1 MEAAKRSSVNIPTGA
16 LETKSLISV
25 NKETIRT
32 CFLEKVMFSIKEKWT
47 IEERGQ
53 PIFIEEDSAK
63 VHISCDDAE
72 FGRVASEDEFNI
84 RLMRQPAN

>member
-47 IEERGQ
+47 TEERGQ
-53 PIFIEEDSAK
+53 PKLLSRIVQK
-63 VHISCDDAE
+63 YISVVMMQNLVE
-72 FGRVASEDEFNI
+72 
-84 RLMRQPAN
+84 

>member
-32 CFLEKVMFSIKEKWT
+32 CFLQEVLFAIKEKWT
-47 IEERGQ
+47 IEERG
-53 PIFIEEDSAK
+53 
-63 VHISCDDAE
+63 
-72 FGRVASEDEFNI
+72 
-84 RLMRQPAN
+84 